1 MLTDG
6 CHIHIKRATDL
17 YEVQSF
23 SNKNRYHVLPC
34 VEAKKKIAETIKTE
48 GWQTMVCV
56 CRGRDKGVGGK
67 PPKLNFQTVKHKPS

>member
-6 CHIHIKRATDL
+6 CHIHIKRATEL

-23 SNKNRYHVLPC
+23 SNRYHVLPR
-34 VEAKKKIAETIKTE
+34 VEAKKIAETIKTE

-56 CRGRDKGVGGK
+56 RRGRDKGVGGK

>member
-1 MLTDG
+1 MKCSHFL
-6 CHIHIKRATDL
+6 IKTGIT
-17 YEVQSF
+17 SF
-23 SNKNRYHVLPC
+23 HVWRQ
-34 VEAKKKIAETIKTE
+34 KKKIAETIKTE